1 MKKWIALVLVFLLS
15 AMSVAA
21 AEEIDFSSYTE
32 AELRELRTQI
42 GSEILSHCSENAQSV
57 CDAFIQYMQELGHTL
72 EYDPEHDQDGRFFYL
87 LDGDQEITFFL
98 FGGYLVRLQEEFV
111 ANNEAY
117 ARDCLVALAM
127 AVAQVEGVEI
137 FSNDISKAMYFCK
150 DAIPDGFYKSEDNI
164 NILWD
169 KAYQYGYLWHII
181 NGDGMTCVCAY

>member
-32 AELRELRTQI
+32 AELRELHTQI
-42 GSEILSHCSENAQSV
+42 SNEILNHCSENAQSV

-98 FGGYLVRLQEEFV
+98 GLYLVTLQEEFV

-150 DAIPDGFYKSEDNI
+150 DTIPDGFYKSEDNI

-169 KAYQYGYLWHII
+169 KAYKYGYLWYIR
-181 NGDGMTCVCAY
+181 NCDGITYVCVY